1 MMYRSVKGLMVIL
14 AMLCLA
20 WLPAHL
26 PGRTLRVG
34 ISQNPPKL
42 MLNEDGKPEGIY
54 VDILQYI
61 ASQEDWELEYVGGQW
76 EALLEGVQNG
86 DIDLLPDLAYSSER
100 GKLFSF
106 HETPVLFSWSQIFS
120 RKGLNL
126 QTIMDLNGL
135 TVAVLKESIQASSL
149 ANMISGF
156 RIKTEL
162 IYAKSFDEAMAL
174 VREGKA
180 DAAAS
185 NSFYGRLNARKYG
198 LEESAVVFEP
208 SSLYYATAINQN
220 LDVLQAIEK
229 HLVKLKHTPN
239 SVYYRSVRKWSLGE
253 RPNQLPEWF
262 WYAIA
267 LVLII
272 FAGFMISWF
281 VLKHQV
287 RERTKELKLA
297 NLEMEKRVEE
307 RTEDLA
313 KAMIQA
319 QVADQL
325 KSAFLATMS
334 HELRTPLNSII
345 GFTGILLQELPGKL
359 NDEQRKQLQIVQGS
373 SRHLLSLINDVLDI
387 SKIEAGQLELKYSQI
402 VVRDVLSKLKDTV
415 EAQTRLKD
423 IGLELDCTITEDTFV
438 TDQRRFEQIILN
450 LLSNAVKF
458 TEGGGKVSIRCQEK
472 EHKLQVSISDTGIGI
487 PKNQLDRLF
496 RPFQQLDSGLTRKY
510 DGSGLGLSISKKL
523 ANLMGGDIL
532 VQSELGQGS
541 TFTLELPQ
549 VREAP

>member
-1 MMYRSVKGLMVIL
+1 
-14 AMLCLA
+14 
-20 WLPAHL
+20 
-26 PGRTLRVG
+26 
-34 ISQNPPKL
+34 
-42 MLNEDGKPEGIY
+42 
-54 VDILQYI
+54 
-61 ASQEDWELEYVGGQW
+61 
-76 EALLEGVQNG
+76 
-86 DIDLLPDLAYSSER
+86 
-100 GKLFSF
+100 
-106 HETPVLFSWSQIFS
+106 SQIFS

-423 IGLELDCTITEDTFV
+423 IGLELDCTITEATFI